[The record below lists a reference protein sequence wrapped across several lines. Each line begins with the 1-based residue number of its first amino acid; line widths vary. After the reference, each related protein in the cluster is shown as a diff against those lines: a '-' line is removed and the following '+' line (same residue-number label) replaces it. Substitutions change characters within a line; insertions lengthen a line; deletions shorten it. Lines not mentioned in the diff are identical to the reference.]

1 MRSLAK
7 LQMSTFP
14 EFFRPAWLRYAVAVI
29 ASAAALL
36 LTGLFWSLFRNIPFM
51 PAFLAIFMAGWFS
64 GGGASFLAVAL
75 CAAGLDYFFYP
86 PASSLRLEDPY
97 DILRMIVFLVVGSL
111 GSLVFRQL
119 WAAKR
124 HRAQLV
130 LAAVRARAAAET
142 AAGELEQILES
153 ITDGFCALDRAYRY
167 KYVNRQAEEILG
179 RRREELLGKSA
190 LEGSP
195 MSEAGIG
202 AVRKAMDQGETC
214 HAQAFNPVLQRWLA
228 TDIYPSPDGVVVL
241 FRDITDRKQAQEEIR
256 RMAAIVESSEDA
268 ILSETLDGVIT
279 SWNAGAQ
286 SLFGYKAEEI
296 VGQPISML
304 MPRDRKNEM
313 QEILERIRRG
323 ERVEHF
329 ETVRLTKDGGLV
341 PVSLSVS
348 PVKDESGNIVWAA
361 KIARDITEQKGQQT
375 ERERL
380 YREAQEAARVR
391 EEFLSVAGHELR
403 TPLTSLQFQLH
414 TLRRRIKSGEQD
426 RAVELLDRAAAQLQ
440 RLARLTEEL
449 LDVTRIT
456 TGRLELELEET
467 DLGQIVKEVV
477 DRHRDFTSR
486 TGCQVTVFA
495 PVGITGI
502 WDRSRLDQV
511 VTNLLSNAIKF
522 SNGKP
527 IEIRADL
534 DTSCARLTVEDHGI
548 GISPEDQ
555 AKIFER
561 FERAVSKRSYGGLG
575 LGLWITRQIV
585 DAHHGRIDVTSRP
598 GQGSTFRIELPLE
611 PSGGAL
617 S

>member
-1 MRSLAK
+1 MR
-7 LQMSTFP
+7 TFS
-14 EFFRPAWLRYAVAVI
+14 EFSRPAWLRYGGAVV

-36 LTGLFWSLFRNIPFM
+36 LTGLFWPFFRNIPFM
-51 PAFLAIFMAGWFS
+51 PAFLAIFLAGWF
-64 GGGASFLAVAL
+64 GGGGPSFLAVAL
-75 CAAGLDYFFYP
+75 CGVGLNFFFYP
-86 PASSLRLEDPY
+86 PASSLWLEDAY
-97 DILRMIVFLVVGSL
+97 DVLRMIVFLVVGSL

-124 HRAQLV
+124 QRAQLIV
-130 LAAVRARAAAET
+130 EEEKARASAET
-142 AAGELEQILES
+142 VAGELEQILES
-153 ITDGFCALDRAYRY
+153 ITDGFCALDRASRY

-202 AVRKAMDQGETC
+202 AVRKAMDQGETR
-214 HAQAFNPVLQRWLA
+214 HAQAFNPVLERWLA

-241 FRDITDRKQAQEEIR
+241 FRDITDRKHAQEEIR

-268 ILSETLDGVIT
+268 IVSETLDGVIT

-296 VGQPISML
+296 VGRPVSML

-329 ETVRLTKDGGLV
+329 ETVRLTRDGGSV

-348 PVKDESGNIVWAA
+348 PVKDESGNVVEAA
-361 KIARDITEQKGQQT
+361 KIARDITEQKRQQT

-380 YREAQEAARVR
+380 YRDAQEAARVR

-414 TLRRRIKSGEQD
+414 TLRRRVKSSEQD
-426 RAVELLDRAAAQLQ
+426 KAVQLLDRAAAQLQ

-467 DLGQIVKEVV
+467 DLGQILKEVV
-477 DRHRDFTSR
+477 DRQKDSASR
-486 TGCQVTVFA
+486 SGCELRVFA
-495 PVGITGI
+495 PEGITGI

-511 VTNLLSNAIKF
+511 ITNLLSNAVKF
-522 SNGKP
+522 SSGKP
-527 IEIRADL
+527 IEVRADL
-534 DTSCARLTVEDHGI
+534 DTSWARLTVEDHGI

-585 DAHHGRIDVTSRP
+585 DAHHGRIDVTSRL
-598 GQGSTFRIELPLE
+598 GQGSTFRIELPLK
-611 PSGGAL
+611 PPGGAFA
-617 S
+617 

>member
-1 MRSLAK
+1 MR
-7 LQMSTFP
+7 TFP
-14 EFFRPAWLRYAVAVI
+14 EFSRSAWLRYGAAVV

-36 LTGLFWSLFRNIPFM
+36 LTDLLWPLFGNIPFM
-51 PAFLAIFMAGWFS
+51 PAFLAIFLAGWF
-64 GGGASFLAVAL
+64 GGGGPSLLAVLL

-86 PASSLRLEDPY
+86 PAPSFRLENPY
-97 DILRMIVFLVVGSL
+97 DVLRITVFLLVGGL
-111 GSLVFRQL
+111 GSLVFHQL

-130 LAAVRARAAAET
+130 VEAERERASAET
-142 AAGELEQILES
+142 AAREIEQILES

-179 RRREELLGKSA
+179 RRREELVGKNA

-195 MSEAGIG
+195 MSETGIE
-202 AVRKAMDQGETC
+202 AVRKAMEQGEMC
-214 HAQAFNPVLQRWLA
+214 HAQAFDPVLHRWLA

-256 RMAAIVESSEDA
+256 RMAAIVESSQDA
-268 ILSETLDGVIT
+268 IVSKNLDGVIT

-286 SLFGYKAEEI
+286 KLFGYAPGEI
-296 VGQPISML
+296 VSQPVSML
-304 MPRDRKNEM
+304 MPRDRKDEM
-313 QEILERIRRG
+313 REILEKVRRG

-329 ETVRLTKDGGLV
+329 ETVRLSKDGALI
-341 PVSLSVS
+341 PVSISVS
-348 PVKDESGNIVWAA
+348 PIKDESGNIVGAA
-361 KIARDITEQKGQQT
+361 KIARDVTEQKFQQA
-375 ERERL
+375 ERELL

-414 TLRRRIKSGEQD
+414 TLRRRIKSGEHE
-426 RAVELLDRAAAQLQ
+426 RGVELIDRAATQLQ

-456 TGRLELELEET
+456 TGRLELELEAI
-467 DLGQIVKEVV
+467 DLGRIVREVV
-477 DRHRDFTSR
+477 ERHKDSLSR
-486 TGCQVTVFA
+486 AGCEIRVVA
-495 PVGITGI
+495 PEGITGT

-511 VTNLLSNAIKF
+511 ITNLLSNAVKF
-522 SNGKP
+522 GGGKP
-527 IEIRADL
+527 IEICAGL
-534 DTSCARLTVEDHGI
+534 DTSWARLTVRDQGI

-561 FERAVSKRSYGGLG
+561 FEQAVSKRSYGGLG

-585 DAHHGRIDVTSRP
+585 EALHGRIDVTSTP
-598 GQGSTFRIELPLE
+598 GLGSTFRIELPLE

-617 S
+617 A